1 MKSVFFQTHVDQDL
15 IFDPSAGR
23 NTLSTGSTRT
33 GWAGSMRALGTF
45 FDIAANATVVRAMF
59 DDTGLL
65 VPYVPDIVLRG
76 DAVVFHDLPWKL
88 AHRTVRAVAG
98 YGVSYVGRRPLP
110 YGDRSDIIFLSDA
123 SVGVGWTIFDL
134 KLSGAE
140 PLRRPVPPRR
150 VQLRVELPLGA
161 GAHARPGALLHR
173 RRSAHRPPLPV
184 RHAGRQLMRLA
195 PLLGGV
201 ALVALGAAA
210 ASCNGST
217 GNALVTFTA
226 YAQGASGAAQPF
238 TAGGYSIQ
246 LTRAKMLIGA
256 VYVDESPLGNQA
268 GGPECIAPDLFAAQV
283 PGPVEVDLLS
293 GQPQEFSVYGQG
305 TLDTGLSWQMW
316 LTDGDVNEANHSH
329 VVDLQ
334 GTATRIADGTQ
345 VPSSGRHR
353 HHQRQPPRKPGDPGP
368 ARREPHLQAAHRPH
382 RGRRRDA
389 RQSRHADRDG
399 RSPLPWFQLGFSDFA
414 SLPAVESDA
423 CVSGD
428 TTVPV
433 DPAADYGSAQVCI
446 PNTNYA
452 SGAGALEG
460 QELFTSILTGGGAAY
475 SVSFASP

>member
-1 MKSVFFQTHVDQDL
+1 
-15 IFDPSAGR
+15 
-23 NTLSTGSTRT
+23 
-33 GWAGSMRALGTF
+33 MRLARLLGGLAL
-45 FDIAANATVVRAMF
+45 AA
-59 DDTGLL
+59 
-65 VPYVPDIVLRG
+65 
-76 DAVVFHDLPWKL
+76 
-88 AHRTVRAVAG
+88 
-98 YGVSYVGRRPLP
+98 
-110 YGDRSDIIFLSDA
+110 
-123 SVGVGWTIFDL
+123 
-134 KLSGAE
+134 
-140 PLRRPVPPRR
+140 
-150 VQLRVELPLGA
+150 LGA
-161 GAHARPGALLHR
+161 G
-173 RRSAHRPPLPV
+173 
-184 RHAGRQLMRLA
+184 
-195 PLLGGV
+195 
-201 ALVALGAAA
+201 A

-345 VPSSGRHR
+345 VPFAAIVTINDNRLVTTVNPAQPGANPICK
-353 HHQRQPPRKPGDPGP
+353 QRIVLIGGVDVTPVEHGTLTVTIDPR
-368 ARREPHLQAAHRPH
+368 
-382 RGRRRDA
+382 
-389 RQSRHADRDG
+389 
-399 RSPLPWFQLGFSDFA
+399 PWFQLGFDFA

-423 CVSGD
+423 CVAGD

-446 PNTNYA
+446 PNTNFA

-460 QELFTSILTGGGAAY
+460 QELFTSIVTGGAAAY
-475 SVSFASP
+475 SLSFASP